1 MSSFWSGKI
10 CDSSVSSEADDITG
24 LKEVRYSFRAVRMVK
39 KKGSS
44 VLVQVVL
51 D

>member
-10 CDSSVSSEADDITG
+10 CDSSVSSEADDAIG
-24 LKEVRYSFRAVRMVK
+24 LKEVRYSFRTVRMAEE
-39 KKGSS
+39 KGPS